1 MFVEVTGKKLVGKGV
16 LLPPIMNRVKH
27 ENCIVKLS
35 LMPTS
40 SITLNFTALKNLP
53 TRETC

>member
-53 TRETC
+53 TRETF